1 MISILIALLVFWAAA
16 TAGVL
21 AAAHLATRGGRQAPE
36 GAVVGYLMA
45 GTLAGILEVIAWTL
59 VR

>member
-21 AAAHLATRGGRQAPE
+21 AAAYLATRGGRQAPE

-45 GTLAGILEVIAWTL
+45 GTLAGILGVIAWTL

>member
-1 MISILIALLVFWAAA
+1 MISILIALWVFWPAA

-21 AAAHLATRGGRQAPE
+21 VAAYLGRQAPE

-45 GTLAGILEVIAWTL
+45 GTLAVIGVIAWTL
-59 VR
+59 V

>member
-21 AAAHLATRGGRQAPE
+21 VAAYLATRGGRQAPE
-36 GAVVGYLMA
+36 GAVAGYLVV
-45 GTLAGILEVIAWTL
+45 GLLAGLLGVWL
-59 VR
+59 WVSSK

>member
-1 MISILIALLVFWAAA
+1 MISILIALLAFWAAA

-21 AAAHLATRGGRQAPE
+21 VAAYLATRGGRQAPE

-45 GTLAGILEVIAWTL
+45 GTPGILGVIAWTL